1 MLTINVISQFDTL
14 QFSSS
19 KINSKILSADDKT
32 SNKTFLNYASVGI
45 FSGVVLPETIENNF
59 VVLLERGL
67 ALVQWL
73 TTGLPCLVLTIG
85 LKNSGFLLELHVF
98 HFRKLG

>member
-19 KINSKILSADDKT
+19 KINSKILSVDDKT

-67 ALVQWL
+67 ALAQWL
-73 TTGLPCLVLTIG
+73 TTGLP
-85 LKNSGFLLELHVF
+85 
-98 HFRKLG
+98 